1 MNSTVGKISVPR
13 LSRRRAAVKSPA
25 SPLAI
30 AGILAT
36 LLLIAGVAYFASFVI
51 AGLLYVGFFVTI
63 AIMSPQYAYMLI
75 FAAAPFAWDVAG
87 GPVNMA
93 ISEISFALALPFIL
107 LRSRGSDW
115 ARLKNPLWIPI
126 CAYFFVC
133 LFSTIANND
142 LRLALP
148 SLLQM
153 VLYVIICVVVFSV
166 GIKEYSDIV
175 PAFYGLIVSM
185 AFISM
190 LVIVTTSSYVLG
202 LHKNLIGT
210 EQMYAI
216 VIGFELWLALAL
228 DRRKRKMTL
237 ILLIIL
243 VIGLVMSRSR
253 GAWAGTFVGIVL
265 ILLIR
270 RQFGMAMK
278 AMLLL
283 VPIIVVGWFLL
294 PKEAR
299 EAAADIS
306 TGSRFGSA
314 ATRLISVEYAY
325 SIFQSSP
332 IYGAGV
338 GLRKIYDAT
347 NLIMLTLAETGIA
360 GLVTFGG
367 IFVVLLFMA
376 WKAQRR
382 LPKKDP
388 AFSLLVI
395 GIALMFGKATHGL
408 VDHYWSRGVIP
419 VWAGAGFVAFAYVE
433 AMKRPLLSK
442 GARKTR

>member
-1 MNSTVGKISVPR
+1 
-13 LSRRRAAVKSPA
+13 
-25 SPLAI
+25 
-30 AGILAT
+30 
-36 LLLIAGVAYFASFVI
+36 
-51 AGLLYVGFFVTI
+51 
-63 AIMSPQYAYMLI
+63 
-75 FAAAPFAWDVAG
+75 
-87 GPVNMA
+87 
-93 ISEISFALALPFIL
+93 
-107 LRSRGSDW
+107 
-115 ARLKNPLWIPI
+115 
-126 CAYFFVC
+126 
-133 LFSTIANND
+133 
-142 LRLALP
+142 
-148 SLLQM
+148 
-153 VLYVIICVVVFSV
+153 
-166 GIKEYSDIV
+166 
-175 PAFYGLIVSM
+175 
-185 AFISM
+185 
-190 LVIVTTSSYVLG
+190 
-202 LHKNLIGT
+202 
-210 EQMYAI
+210 
-216 VIGFELWLALAL
+216 
-228 DRRKRKMTL
+228 
-237 ILLIIL
+237 
-243 VIGLVMSRSR
+243 
-253 GAWAGTFVGIVL
+253 
-265 ILLIR
+265 
-270 RQFGMAMK
+270 MAMK